1 MVIIAQLLAHLA
13 HLARIGL
20 TDAESDRFV
29 KDLNALLGYFKE
41 LDAVDVTGIEPM
53 IGAADL
59 RNVLR
64 TDSVSFSNEA
74 DSVDEEG
81 HIITA
86 FPDTHAGYLKV
97 PKIL

>member
-1 MVIIAQLLAHLA
+1 MLITAELLAHLA
-13 HLARIGL
+13 HLARLRL
-20 TDAESDRFV
+20 TDAESARFV

-41 LDAVDVTGIEPM
+41 LDAVDVAGVEPM

-64 TDSVSFSNEA
+64 TDSVSFSSEA

-81 HIITA
+81 HIIAA
-86 FPDTHAGYLKV
+86 FPDTDGGYLKV